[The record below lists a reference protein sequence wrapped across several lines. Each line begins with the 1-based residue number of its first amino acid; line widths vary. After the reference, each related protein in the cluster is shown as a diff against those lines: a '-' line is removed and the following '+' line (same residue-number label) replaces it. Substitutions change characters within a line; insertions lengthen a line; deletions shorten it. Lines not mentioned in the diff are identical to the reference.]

1 MKKYLS
7 LIGIL
12 FLINLSSCEESP
24 PPVISDPIV
33 EVPEI
38 LTGEWL
44 DDWSFSNE
52 YEFNDQVFN
61 PNTGKWFEGAKDPWS
76 MDSRP
81 GVGLKIYPEGSF
93 VWVTLAS
100 NGLEGCRSFVV
111 EYIKGTLDF
120 EEEEMIFKPN
130 IRRKKHESI
139 CNPQDNFDRNDSLL
153 EFRMEYHLL
162 TQDLGTGY
170 SKGVLSLL
178 DDTGNEQEYHTLIAA
193 N

>member
-1 MKKYLS
+1 MKNYLG

-12 FLINLSSCEESP
+12 FLINLSSCEENP
-24 PPVISDPIV
+24 EPNLPAPVV

-38 LTGEWL
+38 LTGAWL
-44 DDWSFSNE
+44 DDWSFTNE
-52 YEFNDQVFN
+52 FGFNDRLFN
-61 PNTGKWFEGAKDPWS
+61 PSTGRWFEGASDPWS

-81 GVGLKIYPEGSF
+81 GMGLKIYPDGSF

-100 NGLEGCRSFVV
+100 NGLEGCRSFVA

-120 EEEEMIFKPN
+120 EEEEMIFKPDL
-130 IRRKKHESI
+130 RRKKYQSS
-139 CNPQDNFDRNDSLL
+139 CNPQVNFDRNEPVA

-162 TQDLGTGY
+162 TQELSNGY

-178 DDTGNEQEYHTLIAA
+178 DETGNEREYHLLIPT